1 MDLRSIIKADEG
13 LRLKVYNDIF
23 GNPSIGYGFNL
34 NSFDKDD
41 AEYFLNKKIQQA
53 IQYLLT
59 FAWYKTLNNSRK
71 AVVVSMVYNLG
82 LGGFGKF
89 TRLIA
94 ALDKKDFDLAADEI
108 IDSNAAKQLQSRYQ
122 RLAKMMR
129 SGCWLDDK

>member
-1 MDLRSIIKADEG
+1 MDLRSIIKKDEG
-13 LRLKVYNDIF
+13 LRLKVYKDIF
-23 GNPSIGYGFNL
+23 GNDTIGYGFAL
-34 NSFDKDD
+34 AGFDKDD

-59 FAWYKTLNNSRK
+59 FSWYKSLNDARK

-82 LGGFGKF
+82 MNGFGKF
-89 TRLIA
+89 KRLIG
-94 ALDKKDFDLAADEI
+94 ALEKRDFDLSADEI

-122 RLAKMMR
+122 RFAKMMR